1 MSDDRIA
8 EIRKPCEYCGVNLPL
23 GVSKETRR
31 VRSFHFANCEKRL
44 QITPPPPDIEAQ
56 SDALLAEVDRLRAE
70 KDLDAS
76 SMVLQRQEIERLTRE
91 QGKARTEIERLRE
104 ALTEISQYET
114 SAPAGFEWDIVV
126 EELVEIACKA
136 LEAKP

>member
-1 MSDDRIA
+1 MSDKIA

-56 SDALLAEVDRLRAE
+56 SDALLAEVERLRA
-70 KDLDAS
+70 DAA
-76 SMVLQRQEIERLTRE
+76 E
-91 QGKARTEIERLRE
+91 LRE
-104 ALTEISQYET
+104 VMKPVNHVLARAFDRIHQLPRTSDTEL
-114 SAPAGFEWDIVV
+114 AGAIGTINGKIQK
-126 EELVEIACKA
+126 LLARKT
-136 LEAKP
+136 LEGKP